1 MFKGYHCPLAFCRT
15 GPEAEGHLLA
25 LHPCL
30 RISLSLFRPVLTG
43 TRVKLGFFAVLSLLS
58 LTHVLSG
65 LSLSFCRSIWKA
77 SLCRSYISSV
87 NQFLSLQ
94 ENAVAV
100 RPGYCLNRLWSQHQP
115 RDAPPGKSG
124 GTFLEKQREDPQRVG
139 STFRQGPGHKEI

>member
-1 MFKGYHCPLAFCRT
+1 MS
-15 GPEAEGHLLA
+15 
-25 LHPCL
+25 PCL
-30 RISLSLFRPVLTG
+30 LQDRVCGRRPPSSPPPAFKNQLILVPASSDWDQGETW
-43 TRVKLGFFAVLSLLS
+43 VYAVLSLLS

-77 SLCRSYISSV
+77 SLCRSCITSV

-100 RPGYCLNRLWSQHQP
+100 KPGYCLNCLWSQHQP
-115 RDAPPGKSG
+115 RDAPLGKSG

-139 STFRQGPGHKEI
+139 STFQQGPGHKEI